1 MQFILLPALV
11 VLMYVLLIRPQQK
24 RAKEHRDLM
33 NAIDVGDD
41 VVTSG
46 GIYGRVSELDGETIF
61 LQVTDSVELKVT
73 RESVAGVVSYDDDD
87 SDDQLADRD

>member
-1 MQFILLPALV
+1 
-11 VLMYVLLIRPQQK
+11 
-24 RAKEHRDLM
+24 M

-61 LQVTDSVELKVT
+61 LQVTDSVELKIT